1 MAGLIVAI
9 VEMFLVFL
17 SVYGL
22 FRNLHLFGSSYL
34 FWFILGI
41 FSVFVIIFAIALM
54 LYAIKTEKSRWLIPH
69 LSAQVFLIIFLI
81 IVAIVVAILLL
92 FGAYRGIRNLLG
104 VYDYYMSDDSTFLLG
119 IMIIVIYLLV
129 AILEVFFL
137 IIVWRLYKQL
147 RDYHTISQYADDK
160 NVQWTTVGGPVPKV
174 KTYLSQ
180 GEEELTVIG
189 LQDNAHGSPT
199 MGDIYPY
206 GQEQHQQGNML

>member
-9 VEMFLVFL
+9 VEFFLVIL

-22 FRNLHLFGSSYL
+22 FRNFHLFGSSYL

-41 FSVFVIIFAIALM
+41 FSAIVIILAIVLM
-54 LYAIKTEKSRWLIPH
+54 LYAIKKEKARWLIPH
-69 LSAQVFLIIFLI
+69 LSAQAGFLYLNVFLILFLI

-104 VYDYYMSDDSTFLLG
+104 VSNYYMSDDSTFLLG

-137 IIVWRLYKQL
+137 IIVWKLYKHF
-147 RDYHTISQYADDK
+147 RDYSSIGHYSDDK
-160 NVQWTTVGGPVPKV
+160 NVQWTTVGPPPK
-174 KTYLSQ
+174 
-180 GEEELTVIG
+180 
-189 LQDNAHGSPT
+189 DDAHGSPT
-199 MGDIYPY
+199 MGDVYPY
-206 GQEQHQQGNML
+206 GQHYDQGNML